1 MEENN
6 QSNSKESVQDTVI
19 DSKGDFFAEMERQ
32 VNGGII
38 EEESTVEKEAT
49 PQQTGPPV
57 ATQQKEDPKVSSEIN
72 WEKSYKDSSRE
83 AQKMSST
90 LGELKPFIPVLE
102 AMKQDSGLVDHVR
115 DYLKSGGSPAKSVQ
129 DSLNLGEDFV
139 YDAAE
144 AMDDPNSDS
153 AKVFQAHV
161 DKVVNKRVGDMMT
174 RERQHAQRQQINSA
188 KKADE
193 QRLREKYNMN
203 DEEWGNFVTEAK
215 ERTLTLDDVYFLLN
229 KDKREQ
235 NVAQETKRDMI
246 NQMRNV
252 RDIPT
257 SATSANSQSVEKSQ
271 KDDLFDQVLGTDSEL
286 DDMFGG

>member
-1 MEENN
+1 
-6 QSNSKESVQDTVI
+6 
-19 DSKGDFFAEMERQ
+19 
-32 VNGGII
+32 
-38 EEESTVEKEAT
+38 
-49 PQQTGPPV
+49 
-57 ATQQKEDPKVSSEIN
+57 
-72 WEKSYKDSSRE
+72 
-83 AQKMSST
+83 
-90 LGELKPFIPVLE
+90 
-102 AMKQDSGLVDHVR
+102 
-115 DYLKSGGSPAKSVQ
+115 
-129 DSLNLGEDFV
+129 
-139 YDAAE
+139 
-144 AMDDPNSDS
+144 
-153 AKVFQAHV
+153 
-161 DKVVNKRVGDMMT
+161 
-174 RERQHAQRQQINSA
+174 
-188 KKADE
+188 
-193 QRLREKYNMN
+193 MN